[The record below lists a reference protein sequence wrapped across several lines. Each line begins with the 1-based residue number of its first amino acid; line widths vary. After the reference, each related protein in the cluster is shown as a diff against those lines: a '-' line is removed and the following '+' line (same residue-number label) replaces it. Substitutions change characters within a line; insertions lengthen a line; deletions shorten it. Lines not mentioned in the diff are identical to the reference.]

1 MGMMKQ
7 KQGFDPEALKTLD
20 ILSETHR
27 RKAKLLAMRKS
38 WGVTSVRNK
47 VTSMI
52 KAQEQIKKAANS
64 MNSNNS
70 AGSLLIEKEK

>member
-1 MGMMKQ
+1 
-7 KQGFDPEALKTLD
+7 
-20 ILSETHR
+20 
-27 RKAKLLAMRKS
+27 MRKS